1 VVSNKKISGISYAK
15 TDNGVELPILDITHP
30 LFVSI
35 LDETALD
42 ALGKEALK
50 QAKSMQKNSIIKFLA
65 SRSLTLGGFRPTDKN
80 AHYVSGMS
88 TLMMKLGRAY
98 WRGNETVYGSQSL
111 QRLYCGN
118 GKDASKGHMSSSE
131 RGVDA

>member
-1 VVSNKKISGISYAK
+1 MVSNKKISGISYAK

-35 LDETALD
+35 IDETALD

-50 QAKSMQKNSIIKFLA
+50 QAKSTQKNSIIKFLA

-88 TLMMKLGRAY
+88 TLMMKLGPGLLEGER
-98 WRGNETVYGSQSL
+98 
-111 QRLYCGN
+111 N
-118 GKDASKGHMSSSE
+118 GLWIAKSPAALL
-131 RGVDA
+131 R